1 MYSEMLTF
9 FPLNLY
15 NVAELHDVLTASPHW
30 PSPTVIKYTKMDFQC
45 LLDALSSVRKTI
57 IIIKVSKTF
66 SHFLIRFKNLHMSTW
81 QNNQKIIQ
89 PRAQSNQK
97 KKEKKEKNG
106 TCVISVKRTPWIT
119 HFFIQLEVAW
129 TVMKCCYVHWNTH
142 ILGYSL
148 WAGLV

>member
-15 NVAELHDVLTASPHW
+15 NIAELHDVLTASPHW

-97 KKEKKEKNG
+97 KKEKKRKKRYLCNFSEKDSLNHSLFHTTRG
-106 TCVISVKRTPWIT
+106 SLNCYEVLLRSLKYA
-119 HFFIQLEVAW
+119 HFRV
-129 TVMKCCYVHWNTH
+129 
-142 ILGYSL
+142 
-148 WAGLV
+148 